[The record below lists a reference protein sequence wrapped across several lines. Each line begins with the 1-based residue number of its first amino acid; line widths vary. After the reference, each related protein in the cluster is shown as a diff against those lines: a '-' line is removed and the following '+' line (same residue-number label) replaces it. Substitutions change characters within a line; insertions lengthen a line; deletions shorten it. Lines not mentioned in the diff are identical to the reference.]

1 MKKSASV
8 LLVGFDP
15 AVVDYS
21 KWPDLTAEKLLSALE
36 ADRDRL
42 KGLGYQ
48 AQLCFVD
55 LGATA
60 VETVTAALGKTAF
73 DVVLIGAGVR
83 TAPDHFLLFEK
94 LINAAHRHAPQAA
107 ICFNTNPTDTA
118 AAVQRWA

>member
-1 MKKSASV
+1 MSSAKSVV
-8 LLVGFDP
+8 LIGLDP

-21 KWPDLTAEKLLSALE
+21 KWPGLSAEKLLSALE
-36 ADRDRL
+36 ADRARL
-42 KGLGYQ
+42 KGLGYR
-48 AQLCFVD
+48 AELCFVD

-73 DVVLIGAGVR
+73 DAVLIGAGVR

-94 LINAAHRHAPQAA
+94 LINAVHRHAPQAA